1 MQKIDQKIPKFN
13 KHFRDYLKKKLSL
26 LLLQPV
32 SEKETMSVTGNI
44 NTRKGVGPNSVLNL
58 ILKEL
63 LSKILK
69 KVVYSRLSKFLDK

>member
-1 MQKIDQKIPKFN
+1 MQKIDQKIPKSN

-32 SEKETMSVTGNI
+32 SEKETGNI

>member
-1 MQKIDQKIPKFN
+1 
-13 KHFRDYLKKKLSL
+13 
-26 LLLQPV
+26 
-32 SEKETMSVTGNI
+32 MSVTGNI